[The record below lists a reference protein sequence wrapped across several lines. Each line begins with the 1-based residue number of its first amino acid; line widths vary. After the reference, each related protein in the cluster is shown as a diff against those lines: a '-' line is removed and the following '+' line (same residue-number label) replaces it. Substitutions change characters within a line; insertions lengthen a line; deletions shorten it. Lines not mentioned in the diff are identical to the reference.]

1 MSDEKNR
8 DAARRASREERD
20 LFLQVRAYTARLRS
34 GACSPAQA
42 QLEALLGDEVA
53 CQAIGAAPGR
63 GKATTIR
70 EVVDGLTTLGLW
82 NADLRTLCSWYLA
95 RYAWQIIMTINRSGY
110 YAQEMREDARDFDS
124 NIEQWLDGADPI
136 RFGIEYWV
144 PPEAEEV
151 FLGGLEISSDE
162 EASKARWLL
171 EGIRQTVTFAERRAQ
186 EGQIPWVRVTPPRN
200 RNCGPTYTV
209 PRNRLLISSARW
221 NRMMVCFQKA
231 KTPEFLLVYA
241 LGVLRQV
248 LVV

>member
-8 DAARRASREERD
+8 DAARRAAREDRD

-42 QLEALLGDEVA
+42 QLEALLGDDVA
-53 CQAIGAAPGR
+53 CQAVGAP
-63 GKATTIR
+63 KATTIR
-70 EVVDGLTTLGLW
+70 EVVDGLTALGFW
-82 NADLRTLCSWYLA
+82 NDDLRTLCAWYLA
-95 RYAWQIIMTINRSGY
+95 RYAWQIVATINRSEY
-110 YAQEMREDARDFDS
+110 YAQEMREDAQDFDT

-151 FLGGLEISSDE
+151 FLEGLDTASDE
-162 EASKARWLL
+162 ETRKARWLL
-171 EGIRQTVTFAERRAQ
+171 EAIRQIVTFGERRAQ
-186 EGQIPWVRVTPPRN
+186 EGSIPWVRVAPPRN
-200 RNCGPTYTV
+200 QNSGPTYIV
-209 PRNRLLISSARW
+209 PRNRLLISSTRW
-221 NRMMVCFQKA
+221 NRMLSAFGKA
-231 KTPEFLLVYA
+231 KTPEFLLVHA